1 MGILI
6 CQYKDPYK
14 PISIM
19 ECHKGF
25 ERCSS
30 ASPYLAG
37 GERGT
42 GSTGLSSQGISDGK
56 ISAPKNRVGSPF
68 GGLGSF
74 LISVGVKL

>member
-14 PISIM
+14 PVSIM

-30 ASPYLAG
+30 VSPYLAG

-42 GSTGLSSQGISDGK
+42 GSTGLSSQGISDWENIGT
-56 ISAPKNRVGSPF
+56 KNRVGSPF
-68 GGLGSF
+68 GWLGSF
-74 LISVGVKL
+74 LGGEIMIS